1 VQFSVLTLLDAN
13 RPLNHYPG
21 QSQRLQ
27 GVAAKNAKDSY
38 NLFGSLISLRPHGGL
53 KMAAAIAEKSGGI
66 PEKYRDLFNKRAF
79 ASLSTLMPDG
89 RPQVTPVW
97 CDLEGNL
104 VIFNSAKGRQ
114 KDKNVRRDP
123 RVALAIV
130 DPDNPYR
137 YLEIRGK
144 VVEITERGADE
155 HIDKMAK
162 KYLDVDKYPYR
173 QASEVRVIYKIQP
186 EHTTT
191 MG

>member
-1 VQFSVLTLLDAN
+1 MLVDQTRKS
-13 RPLNHYPG
+13 
-21 QSQRLQ
+21 RLQ
-27 GVAAKNAKDSY
+27 HEIDHAVYNSVDSGWQY
-38 NLFGSLISLRPHGGL
+38 YRKEEGMS
-53 KMAAAIAEKSGGI
+53 EVI
-66 PEKYRDLFNKRAF
+66 PEKYRDLFSKRAF

-97 CDLEGNL
+97 CDLEGDL

-114 KDKNVRRDP
+114 KDRNVRRDP
-123 RVALAIV
+123 RVAMAIV

-137 YLEIRGK
+137 YLEIRGR
-144 VVEITERGADE
+144 VVEITEQGADA

-162 KYLDVDKYPYR
+162 KYLGVDKYPYR
-173 QASEVRVIYKIQP
+173 QSSEVRVIYKIQP